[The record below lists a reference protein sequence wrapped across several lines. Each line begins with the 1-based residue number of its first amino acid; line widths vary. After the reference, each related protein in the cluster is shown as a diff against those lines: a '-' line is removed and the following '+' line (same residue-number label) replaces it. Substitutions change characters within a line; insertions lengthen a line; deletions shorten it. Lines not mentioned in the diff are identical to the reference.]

1 MTVELLNTLSTAAFI
16 AAGVMFLLAI
26 ALFFI
31 LDIPMVVGELS
42 GKKAK
47 KSIQEIQK
55 HNEGN
60 SERLNR
66 VSSRNTHVTK
76 PGKTGRVGVGTE
88 KFATNALTTKSNET
102 TLLNSNETTLLNNS
116 NETTLLNNNETTLLS
131 NNSVNMNNSNVI
143 NQAPVITSNAMASN
157 SEFAVVETLESALDE
172 TIIE

>member
-1 MTVELLNTLSTAAFI
+1 MTVELLNTLSMSAFI

-42 GKKAK
+42 GKNAK
-47 KSIQEIQK
+47 KSIKEIQK

-88 KFATNALTTKSNET
+88 KFATNSLPSKANET
-102 TLLNSNETTLLNNS
+102 TLLNSNETTLLNNN
-116 NETTLLNNNETTLLS
+116 NETTLLNNN
-131 NNSVNMNNSNVI
+131 SVNMYNSNENTQVTVMSA
-143 NQAPVITSNAMASN
+143 NNTVVSSRFT
-157 SEFAVVETLESALDE
+157 VVETLESALDE

>member
-1 MTVELLNTLSTAAFI
+1 MTVELINTLSTAAFI

-42 GKKAK
+42 GKNAK
-47 KSIQEIQK
+47 KSIKEIQK

-88 KFATNALTTKSNET
+88 KFATNSLPSKANET
-102 TLLNSNETTLLNNS
+102 TLLNSNETTLLNNN
-116 NETTLLNNNETTLLS
+116 NETTLLNNN
-131 NNSVNMNNSNVI
+131 SVNMYNSNENTQVTVMSA
-143 NQAPVITSNAMASN
+143 NNTVVSSGFT
-157 SEFAVVETLESALDE
+157 VVETLESALDE

>member
-1 MTVELLNTLSTAAFI
+1 MTVELLNTLSMSAFI

-42 GKKAK
+42 GKNAK
-47 KSIQEIQK
+47 KSIKEIQK
-55 HNEGN
+55 HNEGD

-66 VSSRNTHVTK
+66 VSSRNSHVTK

-88 KFATNALTTKSNET
+88 KFATNALATSANET
-102 TLLNSNETTLLNNS
+102 TLLNTN
-116 NETTLLNNNETTLLS
+116 NETTLLNNNETTLLI
-131 NNSVNMNNSNVI
+131 NNTANMNNGNVN
-143 NQAPVITSNAMASN
+143 NQSTVIPNTIVAN
-157 SEFAVVETLESALDE
+157 SEFTVVETLVSALDE

>member
-1 MTVELLNTLSTAAFI
+1 MTVELLNTLSMSAFI

-42 GKKAK
+42 GKNAK
-47 KSIQEIQK
+47 KSIKEIQK
-55 HNEGN
+55 HNEGD

-66 VSSRNTHVTK
+66 VSSRNSHVTK

-88 KFATNALTTKSNET
+88 KFATNALATPANET
-102 TLLNSNETTLLNNS
+102 TLLNSNETTLLNN
-116 NETTLLNNNETTLLS
+116 NETTLLNNNETTLLI
-131 NNSVNMNNSNVI
+131 NNFDNTNIGNMNN
-143 NQAPVITSNAMASN
+143 NAVVN
-157 SEFAVVETLESALDE
+157 SANNNIANAAFAVIETLESKLDD

>member
-1 MTVELLNTLSTAAFI
+1 MTVELINTLSTAAFI

-42 GKKAK
+42 GKNAK
-47 KSIQEIQK
+47 KSIKEIQK

-88 KFATNALTTKSNET
+88 KFTTNSLPAKANET
-102 TLLNSNETTLLNNS
+102 TLLNSNETTLLNNN
-116 NETTLLNNNETTLLS
+116 NETTLLNNN
-131 NNSVNMNNSNVI
+131 SVNMYNSNENTQVTVMSA
-143 NQAPVITSNAMASN
+143 NNTVVSSGFT
-157 SEFAVVETLESALDE
+157 VVETLESALDE

>member
-1 MTVELLNTLSTAAFI
+1 MTVELINTLSTAAFI

-42 GKKAK
+42 GKNAK
-47 KSIQEIQK
+47 KTIKEIQK

-88 KFATNALTTKSNET
+88 KFATNSLPSKANET
-102 TLLNSNETTLLNNS
+102 TLLNSNETTLLNNN
-116 NETTLLNNNETTLLS
+116 NETTLLNNNENTQP
-131 NNSVNMNNSNVI
+131 NNNAVNMYNSNVST
-143 NQAPVITSNAMASN
+143 QVTVISANNTVVN
-157 SEFAVVETLESALDE
+157 SEFAVVETLESALDD